1 MRYYGARHKKLH
13 LGLFKPIVAIQ
24 HAALAFG
31 SCTCEYLDG
40 ARGALYPMSYHSII
54 FAANPRHA

>member
-24 HAALAFG
+24 YAAIAFDF
-31 SCTCEYLDG
+31 CTCEYRDG
-40 ARGALYPMSYHSII
+40 KRGALYPMSYRPII
-54 FAANPRHA
+54 SAANPKHV